1 MFPNLNA
8 NPPLFGAGA
17 GTGLFGA
24 QNKPP
29 AGAPTGGLFGAQ
41 LPAQQGAGLFAQP
54 QGGQQPSA
62 MNNNLFGGQ
71 PTGNANAGG
80 LFGNQPKPAASFLGG
95 GQNPQGQ
102 PQPNLMGGPPATQNT
117 MFQGAGAQQNPL
129 GAQATA
135 QQPGQQ
141 PTGLFAA
148 GGQAVGGGLFNAPKP
163 GPVGVQIGGQATG
176 FSLL

>member
-62 MNNNLFGGQ
+62 MNNNLFGG
-71 PTGNANAGG
+71 
-80 LFGNQPKPAASFLGG
+80 
-95 GQNPQGQ
+95 
-102 PQPNLMGGPPATQNT
+102 
-117 MFQGAGAQQNPL
+117 PL